1 MIHQYKASLPG
12 TKAFVRI
19 YQAKA
24 STTLYALHLFLQ
36 NDFSFAPD
44 QQVIFRSVNNAGKPV
59 HEYGLFDM
67 GHGSMDQ
74 VRLES
79 LHQKGILTIHYVFD
93 IFKGRYLILQFEE
106 MAEEI
111 PRKIYPRTVME
122 QGGDPDQFREERLPI
137 DVNEEF
143 DSE

>member
-1 MIHQYKASLPG
+1 MIHQYKAGLPNCK
-12 TKAFVRI
+12 TFVRV

-36 NDFSFAPD
+36 NDLSFAPD
-44 QQVIFRSVNNAGKPV
+44 QQVVFRTVDNMGKSM
-59 HEYGLFDM
+59 EYGLFDM
-67 GHGSMDQ
+67 GNGSMDQ

-93 IFKGRYLILQFEE
+93 IFNGRYLILQFEK
-106 MAEEI
+106 MAEEM
-111 PRKIYPRTVME
+111 PRKVYPRTIME
-122 QGGDPDQFREERLPI
+122 QGGDPDQFREERLSL
-137 DVNEEF
+137 DTDEES